1 MKEIFVGT
9 VKAMLFIV
17 ILLITFW
24 TLNGF
29 NALSGVD
36 IAIQLTVGII
46 LFVFIE
52 REEKIKD
59 YDKGNANKS
68 RGLCLRS

>member
-17 ILLITFW
+17 ILLTSSWI
-24 TLNGF
+24 LNGF
-29 NALSGVD
+29 NALPD
-36 IAIQLTVGII
+36 ADMAIQLAVAII

-52 REEKIKD
+52 REEK
-59 YDKGNANKS
+59 NK
-68 RGLCLRS
+68 RL